1 LGVRIAA
8 DVVGAITWI
17 ETDIPVIPVDAAPG
31 IDAMGAVPDRVLRD
45 VERLGHLEL
54 EHGSEALGEQ
64 SAGVLQV
71 AGARSRHEVEVRSG
85 WSSPAGSRRET
96 PVAVACLF

>member
-1 LGVRIAA
+1 
-8 DVVGAITWI
+8 
-17 ETDIPVIPVDAAPG
+17 
-31 IDAMGAVPDRVLRD
+31 
-45 VERLGHLEL
+45 
-54 EHGSEALGEQ
+54 
-64 SAGVLQV
+64 VLQV